1 MGQKHLAFA
10 RRHCQLAGTSPQ
22 SWTQE
27 MAELKTKPTK
37 ASVTAFIKSMAD
49 KQTQKDC
56 RDLVKLMK
64 AATGASPKMW
74 GESIVGFGNC
84 HLKYASGRELDWF
97 YVGFSPRKAA
107 LTLYL
112 SCDLSQ
118 HSRLLKKL
126 GKHKIG
132 KGCLIK
138 RLADVDQEVLAEL
151 VRDSVQE
158 LRDRLKLMD

>member
-1 MGQKHLAFA
+1 
-10 RRHCQLAGTSPQ
+10 
-22 SWTQE
+22 

-37 ASVTAFIKSMAD
+37 ASVSTFIKSLAD
-49 KQTQKDC
+49 DETRRDC
-56 RDLVKLMK
+56 RELVKLMK

-132 KGCLIK
+132 KGCLYIK
-138 RLADVDQEVLAEL
+138 KLADVDQQTLSEL
-151 VRDSVQE
+151 IHDSVEE
-158 LRDRLKLMD
+158 LRERVKVMG